1 MQIEVYITIRA
12 FSNYERLRVENNSEV
27 LTKVGAAGTNV
38 STGGRGLHDAAVWG
52 AAEFRNHPDKLAGV
66 FIPLCVQLQRF
77 SNAVRLAVQ
86 IFGVLEM

>member
-1 MQIEVYITIRA
+1 M
-12 FSNYERLRVENNSEV
+12 ENNSEG
-27 LTKVGAAGTNV
+27 LNEGGAAGTNV
-38 STGGRGLHDAAVWG
+38 STGERGLHDVAVWG
-52 AAEFRNHPDKLAGV
+52 AAQLRNHPDKLAAV